1 MNYNLEEY
9 KNAFIELIY
18 EHNIKDIVLGEK
30 YYVAQWSLSPMSEG
44 NIVTELIIRQEV
56 NVNGIITYF
65 TMSSNRCY
73 QGYQIHETRDEAQK
87 VANFMNEI
95 GYVGEKVRSDTLRE
109 LGVTQKIANNVRNA
123 TIEKSLKEK
132 GYFIWY

>member
-9 KNAFIELIY
+9 KSAFIELIY

-30 YYVAQWSLSPMSEG
+30 YYVTQWSLSSKR
-44 NIVTELIIRQEV
+44 NIVTETIIRQEV

-65 TMSSNRCY
+65 TMSSNRYY

-87 VANFMNEI
+87 VANFMNEV

-109 LGVTQKIANNVRNA
+109 LGVTQEIANHVRNA

-132 GYFIWY
+132 GHFIWY

>member
-9 KNAFIELIY
+9 KSAFIELIY

-30 YYVAQWSLSPMSEG
+30 YYVTQWSLRSER
-44 NIVTELIIRQEV
+44 NIVTESIIRQEV

-65 TMSSNRCY
+65 TMSSNRYY

-109 LGVTQKIANNVRNA
+109 LGVTQDIANHVRNA

-132 GYFIWY
+132 GYFVWY